1 MELKMN
7 LSGCKAVVVKELP
20 NVSDYIYKNRVNLIE
35 ERRRRMIITEFRQSV
50 ESRTEI

>member
-1 MELKMN
+1 MELKMT
-7 LSGCKAVVVKELP
+7 LSGLKAVVVKELP
-20 NVSDYIYKNRVNLIE
+20 NVNDYIYKNRVNLIE